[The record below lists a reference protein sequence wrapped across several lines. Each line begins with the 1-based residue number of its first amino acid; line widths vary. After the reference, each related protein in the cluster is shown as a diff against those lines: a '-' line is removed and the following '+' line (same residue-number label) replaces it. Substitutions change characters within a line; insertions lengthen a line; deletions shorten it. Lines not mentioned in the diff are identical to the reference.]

1 MNRAILAVAM
11 IVISVLT
18 VSIVMAGTEDGNASA
33 SYQVGETN
41 FTVTENYSDHKLV
54 ITSNDESRF
63 TYRIRS
69 GNAGQTNDTFRHVDY
84 RVSVDDD
91 GTVVLY
97 YRRDGKG
104 KVGKSEGTYNSS
116 AKGVASISFN

>member
-1 MNRAILAVAM
+1 M

-18 VSIVMAGTEDGNASA
+18 MSIVMAGAEDGNASV

-54 ITSNDESRF
+54 ITSNNESRF
-63 TYRIRS
+63 KYRIKS
-69 GNAGQTNDTFRHVDY
+69 GNAGQTNDTFRNVDY

-104 KVGKSEGTYNSS
+104 KVAKADGTYSSS
-116 AKGVASISFN
+116 AKGVATISFN